1 MEKEA
6 YEEAQKKEKEDEV
19 QVQVMASA
27 MKLGKKIFCD
37 SNCAWKEIF
46 FQLTNCELTLIVN
59 ISEKGLRKGSE

>member
-6 YEEAQKKEKEDEV
+6 YEEAQKKEKEYEF
-19 QVQVMASA
+19 QAQVMASE

-46 FQLTNCELTLIVN
+46 FQVALIVN